1 MEKKSAFLIV
11 HLITQVIR
19 KAFSNLLLTG
29 ETALEEQEGDQDSKM
44 VNKYTSKVL
53 IFSNFLQE
61 NCAGKSRYLTT
72 RNIPGGGGG
81 RCIFIPIPPPPR
93 QTGSRNP
100 FSKGPTKKA
109 GRRKGFFKGFRQ
121 KSEVVGICSSTRGVR
136 KKMEW
141 SCPSVHLHVCVGR

>member
-53 IFSNFLQE
+53 IFSNFLEE

-72 RNIPGGGGG
+72 RNISGGGGG
-81 RCIFIPIPPPPR
+81 RCIFIPIPPPLGRRVVGIRFQRDR
-93 QTGSRNP
+93 QKRRGVGKV
-100 FSKGPTKKA
+100 FSKGSDKK
-109 GRRKGFFKGFRQ
+109 
-121 KSEVVGICSSTRGVR
+121 VR
-136 KKMEW
+136 W
-141 SCPSVHLHVCVGR
+141 